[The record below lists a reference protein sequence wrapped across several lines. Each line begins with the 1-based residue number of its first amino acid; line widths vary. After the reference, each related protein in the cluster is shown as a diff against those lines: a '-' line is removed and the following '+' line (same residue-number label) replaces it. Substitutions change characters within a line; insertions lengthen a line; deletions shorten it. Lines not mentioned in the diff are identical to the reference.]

1 MRDETVD
8 FFETAHC
15 GDALP
20 TLKGA
25 ELSRGLEVVA
35 VIRTGDQVRVRCRVR
50 GASLETV
57 LAARAAARIL
67 AYRSD
72 RPEPEQL

>member
-20 TLKGA
+20 TLHGA
-25 ELSRGLEVVA
+25 ELAHGLEVVS
-35 VIRTGDQVRVRCRVR
+35 VIRTADQVRVRCRR
-50 GASLETV
+50 SLESV
-57 LAARAAARIL
+57 IGARAAARIL
-67 AYRSD
+67 AYRSAD
-72 RPEPEQL
+72 PEPAQR

>member
-25 ELSRGLEVVA
+25 ELSRGFEIVS
-35 VIRTGDQVRVRCRVR
+35 VIRTGDQVRVRCRR
-50 GASLETV
+50 RPPLDEL

-67 AYRSD
+67 GYRTADPKPSE
-72 RPEPEQL
+72 R

>member
-25 ELSRGLEVVA
+25 ELSRGLEVVS
-35 VIRTGDQVRVRCRVR
+35 VIRTGDQVRIRCRRKAVP
-50 GASLETV
+50 LDEL
-57 LAARAAARIL
+57 LAARAKARFL

-72 RPEPEQL
+72 HP

>member
-8 FFETAHC
+8 FVETAHC

-20 TLKGA
+20 TLIGA
-25 ELSRGLEVVA
+25 EFPRGFEVLA
-35 VIRTGDQVRVRCRVR
+35 VIRTQDQIRIRCRR
-50 GASLETV
+50 RAGSIDSI

-67 AYRSD
+67 AYRSAD
-72 RPEPEQL
+72 PEPA

>member
-20 TLKGA
+20 TLQGA
-25 ELSRGLEVVA
+25 ELSRGLEVVS
-35 VIRTGDQVRVRCRVR
+35 VIRTADQVRVRCRRKAVPIDE
-50 GASLETV
+50 L

-67 AYRSD
+67 GYRSAD
-72 RPEPEQL
+72 PEPAKR

>member
-20 TLKGA
+20 TLRGA
-25 ELSRGLEVVA
+25 ELSRGFEVVA
-35 VIRTGDQVRVRCRVR
+35 VIRTADQIRIRCRR
-50 GASLETV
+50 RRAPIDEL

-67 AYRSD
+67 GYRSAD
-72 RPEPEQL
+72 P

>member
-20 TLKGA
+20 TLVGA
-25 ELSRGLEVVA
+25 EFPRGFEVLA
-35 VIRTGDQVRVRCRVR
+35 VVRTQDQIRIRCRRR
-50 GASLETV
+50 GASITELLE
-57 LAARAAARIL
+57 ARAQARIL
-67 AYRSD
+67 GYRSAAA
-72 RPEPEQL
+72 EPAKL

>member
-25 ELSRGLEVVA
+25 ELSRGLEVLS
-35 VIRTGDQVRVRCRVR
+35 VIRTADQVRIRCRR
-50 GASLETV
+50 KTIPLDEL
-57 LAARAAARIL
+57 LAARAEARFL

-72 RPEPEQL
+72 CP